1 MVWLYKRIHHIGI
14 AVKDLDEGLS
24 KYEGQLGFHL
34 ERRETVESE
43 SVEVAIFNI
52 GESRIELLQ
61 STDPDSVISKFIANR
76 GEGVH
81 HVAVEVDDIE
91 RELEELKAN
100 GAPVLDDQPRIGA
113 GGHRVAFIHPKG
125 TSGVLLE
132 LIETLSE

>member
-1 MVWLYKRIHHIGI
+1 MVCLYKRIHHIGI
-14 AVKDLDEGLS
+14 AVKDLDEGMS
-24 KYEGQLGFHL
+24 KYERQLGFQL
-34 ERRETVESE
+34 EGRETVESE

-61 STDPDSVISKFIANR
+61 STNPDSVISKFIANR
-76 GEGVH
+76 GEGIH

-100 GAPVLDDQPRIGA
+100 GAPVIDDQPRTGA

>member
-1 MVWLYKRIHHIGI
+1 LYNRIHHIGI
-14 AVKDLDEGLS
+14 AVKDLEEGVS

-34 ERRETVESE
+34 EGRENVESE
-43 SVEVAIFNI
+43 SVEVAIFNV

-61 STDPDSVISKFIANR
+61 STSPDSVISKFIANR
-76 GEGVH
+76 GEGIH

-91 RELEELKAN
+91 KELEELKGK
-100 GAPVLDDQPRIGA
+100 GAPVLDDEPRIGA

-132 LIETLSE
+132 LIETLNE